1 MRDLSDFNN
10 LYNAPDVIFQL
21 MHDKYGFNP
30 RKCNY
35 FSALRGYIEW
45 NLLEV
50 IIPLPTSN
58 EVVEFFE
65 KN

>member
-1 MRDLSDFNN
+1 
-10 LYNAPDVIFQL
+10 

-35 FSALRGYIEW
+35 FSALRGYIEC